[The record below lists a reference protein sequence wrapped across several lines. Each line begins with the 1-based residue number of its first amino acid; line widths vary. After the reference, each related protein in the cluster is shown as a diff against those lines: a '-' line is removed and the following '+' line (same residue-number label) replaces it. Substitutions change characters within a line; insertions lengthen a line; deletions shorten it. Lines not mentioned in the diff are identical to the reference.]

1 MKIIIDLDDT
11 LSVTENRDY
20 ANAKPIP
27 GVMERVKEL
36 RGKFPEAEVWI
47 HTARGM
53 NSCAGDAAMAERR
66 NRATIE
72 GWLKEHGVEVDGII
86 FGKPLADLY
95 IDDKAMSADEFAGS
109 EIEAFR
115 GLSGARVE
123 RIGRMVIKE
132 AENVKEQADWYK
144 EAAACGF
151 SVPKVYCCQL
161 GKLYMEYV
169 GSQEWEAE
177 PTDIIRLVETLR
189 RFADIHLEGRNNI
202 EGYARH
208 CHKRAEEAGEDD
220 GDLTQ
225 RLARCEVLVERTF
238 CHGDFSLLNII
249 RSEGRYTLID
259 PCHNECMSHWMLD
272 AAKLRASLNWLDY
285 GLAGKRHKSTD
296 VRVFDAMFS
305 YEELEV
311 IKLLEE
317 SHYYRVLRY
326 AVRFGRDDV
335 AQRLKEAYGRRI
347 G

>member
-1 MKIIIDLDDT
+1 MKIMIDLDDT

-20 ANAKPIP
+20 ANAKPIN
-27 GVMERVKEL
+27 VVVERVKEL
-36 RGKFPEAEVWI
+36 RRKFPDAEVWI

-53 NSCAGDAAMAERR
+53 NSCAGDVAMAERR

-95 IDDKAMSADEFAGS
+95 IDDKAMSAEEFAGS

-123 RIGRMVIKE
+123 RIGKMVIKE
-132 AENVKEQADWYK
+132 AANVKEQADWYK
-144 EAAACGF
+144 EAAAYGF

-169 GSQEWEAE
+169 GSREWDVK
-177 PTDIIRLVETLR
+177 PMDIRLLAEILR
-189 RFADIHLEGRNNI
+189 RFADIHIGGRNDI

-208 CHKRAEEAGEDD
+208 CHKRAQEAGQND

-225 RLARCEVLVERTF
+225 RLARCEILGERTF

-249 RSEGRYTLID
+249 RSKGGYTLID
-259 PCHNECMSHWMLD
+259 PCRNEFMSHWMLD
-272 AAKLRASLNWLDY
+272 AAKLRASLNWLDF
-285 GLAGKRHKSTD
+285 GLAGRWHKRRD
-296 VRVFDAMFS
+296 VRLFDSEFS
-305 YEELEV
+305 TEELEI

-326 AVRFGRDDV
+326 AVRLGRDDV
-335 AQRLKEAYGRRI
+335 AQRLKEAYERRER
-347 G
+347 

>member
-1 MKIIIDLDDT
+1 MKIMIDLDDT

-20 ANAKPIP
+20 ANAKPIN
-27 GVMERVKEL
+27 VVVERVKEL
-36 RGKFPEAEVWI
+36 RRKFPDAEVWI

-53 NSCAGDAAMAERR
+53 NSCAGDVAMAERR

-95 IDDKAMSADEFAGS
+95 IDDKAMSAEEFAGS

-123 RIGRMVIKE
+123 RIGRVVIKE
-132 AENVKEQADWYK
+132 AANVKEQADWYK
-144 EAAACGF
+144 EAAAYGF

-169 GSQEWEAE
+169 GSQEWEAK
-177 PTDIIRLVETLR
+177 PADIRRLAKILR
-189 RFADIHLEGRNNI
+189 RFADIHIGGRNDI

-208 CHKRAEEAGEDD
+208 CHKRAQEAGEND

-225 RLARCEVLVERTF
+225 RLARCEVLRERTF

-249 RSEGRYTLID
+249 RSKGGYTLID
-259 PCHNECMSHWMLD
+259 PCFNKFMSHWMLD
-272 AAKLRASLNWLDY
+272 AAKLRASFNWLDF
-285 GLAGKRHKSTD
+285 GLAGRWHKMRD
-296 VRVFDAMFS
+296 VRLFDLEFS
-305 YEELEV
+305 TEELEI

-326 AVRFGRDDV
+326 AVRLGRDDV
-335 AQRLKEAYGRRI
+335 VQRLKEAYERRER
-347 G
+347 